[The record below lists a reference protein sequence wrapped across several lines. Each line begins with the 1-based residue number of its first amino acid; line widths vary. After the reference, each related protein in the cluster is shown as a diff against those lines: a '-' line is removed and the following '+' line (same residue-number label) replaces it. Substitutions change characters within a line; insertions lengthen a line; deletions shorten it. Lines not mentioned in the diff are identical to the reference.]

1 MKSTHFSPNAR
12 LAIGRFSANRI
23 SAGLAIAIAMGVPNQ
38 GADAA
43 TLAVDLGSAADF
55 AVLAGAGITFTAPV
69 DSTVVNGDI
78 GSFATT
84 TISGLENA
92 VINGVNHAGDG
103 VTQLAKIELGGAFT
117 DAQGRPTDVFFPLIH
132 DVSGNTLVSGV
143 YNAPS
148 SLGIT
153 GVLTLDGGGDADAV
167 WIFQIGSTLITA
179 SGSSVNLING
189 AQANNIFW
197 QVGTSATLGVGSDFM
212 GTIMAQ
218 NSITLNTNATMTGRA
233 LALDGAVTFDNNN
246 IIMVPETGSSMLF
259 ALGLSLA
266 ALSHRRKSLES

>member
-1 MKSTHFSPNAR
+1 MKSTHFSAIER
-12 LAIGRFSANRI
+12 LATRRFSAKRI
-23 SAGLAIAIAMGVPNQ
+23 SMGLAIAIAMGVPNQ
-38 GADAA
+38 GVVAA

-55 AVLAGAGITFTAPV
+55 AALAGAGITFTAPIN
-69 DSTVVNGDI
+69 STVVNGDI
-78 GSFATT
+78 GSFTVT

-92 VINGVNHAGDG
+92 IINGVNHAGDG

-132 DVSGNTLVSGV
+132 DVGGDTLASGV

-148 SLGIT
+148 SLAIT
-153 GVLTLDGGGDADAV
+153 GVVTLDGGGNADAV
-167 WIFQIGSTLITA
+167 WIFQIASTLITA

-189 AQANNIFW
+189 AQASNIFW

-218 NSITLNTNATMTGRA
+218 DSITLNPNATMTGRA
-233 LALDGAVTFDNNN
+233 LALAGAVTFNSNN

-266 ALSHRRKSLES
+266 ALSRRRTLQES